1 MEENR
6 LELAEEY
13 SKMESEAYE
22 QYIEDWNR
30 LQVLS
35 LANIPTQMTGKLSD
49 KEKTAIKEK
58 FRKYNSTFDELIT
71 SNR

>member
-1 MEENR
+1 
-6 LELAEEY
+6 
-13 SKMESEAYE
+13 MESEAYE

-35 LANIPTQMTGKLSD
+35 LANIPTQMTGKLND
-49 KEKTAIKEK
+49 KEKSTIKEK

>member
-1 MEENR
+1 
-6 LELAEEY
+6 
-13 SKMESEAYE
+13 MESEAYE

-35 LANIPTQMTGKLSD
+35 LANIPTQMTGKLND
-49 KEKTAIKEK
+49 KEKSTIKEK
-58 FRKYNSTFDELIT
+58 FRKYNSTLDELIT

>member
-1 MEENR
+1 
-6 LELAEEY
+6 
-13 SKMESEAYE
+13 MESESYE

-35 LANIPTQMTGKLSD
+35 LANIPTQMTGKLND
-49 KEKTAIKEK
+49 KEKSTIKEK